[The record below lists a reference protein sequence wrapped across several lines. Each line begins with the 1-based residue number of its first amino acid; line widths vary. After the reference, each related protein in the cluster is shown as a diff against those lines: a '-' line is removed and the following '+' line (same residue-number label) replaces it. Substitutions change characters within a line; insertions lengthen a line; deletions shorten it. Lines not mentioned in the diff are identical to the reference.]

1 MTAPWTPQGQQ
12 IDPPT
17 GPLVIPAHGG
27 TPSLLRR
34 GAWPVVV
41 AILTGLV
48 VVGSVVAVAV
58 NVDGA
63 ARRAAGSATA
73 DSFVPTVGRAP
84 TAADVPV
91 TVPDLSGKTGSAAS
105 AALGAA
111 GVLNV
116 TFARNNALMAQP
128 VVSQSPPGG
137 TQQRA
142 GDPVYVTLQPASPA
156 APPPSAPAEPHR
168 KLSARDWQV
177 IAKNPDAHIG
187 ERVIVH
193 GRVTQFDAATGTT
206 AFRASVDGVR
216 QKRAYDYDTNTLLT
230 GDAVDLQ
237 DIVVDDEFTAE
248 VTVRGS
254 LTYQTQIGGSTTV
267 PVLLVQTISRTS

>member
-1 MTAPWTPQGQQ
+1 MTAPWTPQHQQ
-12 IDPPT
+12 IDPQAE
-17 GPLVIPAHGG
+17 GSAVPAQGG
-27 TPSLLRR
+27 RPPLLRR

-48 VVGSVVAVAV
+48 VVGSVVVVAV

-63 ARRAAGSATA
+63 ARRPADAVAAESV
-73 DSFVPTVGRAP
+73 VPAAGRAP

-91 TVPDLSGKTGSAAS
+91 TVPDLSGKTGNAAS
-105 AALGAA
+105 EALGSA

-116 TFARNNALMAQP
+116 TFARNDALMTQP
-128 VVSQSPPGG
+128 VIGQSPAAG
-137 TQQRA
+137 TRQRA
-142 GDPVYVTLQPASPA
+142 GDPVHVTLQPAAPA
-156 APPPSAPAEPHR
+156 APPSESHR
-168 KLSARDWQV
+168 KLSSRDWLV
-177 IAKNPDAHIG
+177 IAKNPDAHVG

-216 QKRAYDYDTNTLLT
+216 QKQAYDYDTNTLLG
-230 GDAVDLQ
+230 GDAADLE

-248 VTVRGS
+248 VTVMGS
-254 LTYQTQIGGSTTV
+254 LTYKTQIGGSTTV

>member
-1 MTAPWTPQGQQ
+1 MTAPWTPQHSQ

-17 GPLVIPAHGG
+17 DRPVIPAHGG

-63 ARRAAGSATA
+63 ARRAAGSAAA
-73 DSFVPTVGRAP
+73 DSFVPTAGGAP

-105 AALGAA
+105 VALGAA

-116 TFARNNALMAQP
+116 TFAQNNALMTQP
-128 VVSQSPPGG
+128 VISQSPPGG

-142 GDPVYVTLQPASPA
+142 GDPVYVTLQPAAAA
-156 APPPSAPAEPHR
+156 APPPSAPAEPYR
-168 KLSARDWQV
+168 KLSARDWQI

-216 QKRAYDYDTNTLLT
+216 QKRAYDYDTNTMLG
-230 GDAVDLQ
+230 GDAADLQ

>member
-1 MTAPWTPQGQQ
+1 MTAPWTPQHTQ

-17 GPLVIPAHGG
+17 ERPVVPAQGG
-27 TPSLLRR
+27 TPPLLRR

-63 ARRAAGSATA
+63 ARRAAGSAAA
-73 DSFVPTVGRAP
+73 DGFVPTAGRAP

-116 TFARNNALMAQP
+116 TFAQNNALMTQP
-128 VVSQSPPGG
+128 VISQSPPAG

-142 GDPVYVTLQPASPA
+142 GDPVYVTLQPGAPA

-177 IAKNPDAHIG
+177 IAKNPDAHIR

-193 GRVTQFDAATGTT
+193 GRVTQFDAATGTA

-216 QKRAYDYDTNTLLT
+216 QKRAYDYDTNTVLG
-230 GDAVDLQ
+230 GDAAGLQ
-237 DIVVDDEFTAE
+237 DIVVGDEFTAE
-248 VTVRGS
+248 VTVMGS

>member
-1 MTAPWTPQGQQ
+1 MTAPWTPQHSQ
-12 IDPPT
+12 IDPPSDR
-17 GPLVIPAHGG
+17 PVIPAQGG

-63 ARRAAGSATA
+63 ARRSAGSATA
-73 DSFVPTVGRAP
+73 DSFVPTSGRAP

-105 AALGAA
+105 EALGAA

-116 TFARNNALMAQP
+116 IFAQNNALMTQP
-128 VVSQSPPGG
+128 VIGQSPPAG

-142 GDPVYVTLQPASPA
+142 GDPVSVTLQPAAPA
-156 APPPSAPAEPHR
+156 TPPPPAPAEPYR

-216 QKRAYDYDTNTLLT
+216 QKQAYDYDTNTMLG
-230 GDAVDLQ
+230 GDAADLE

-254 LTYQTQIGGSTTV
+254 LTYQTQIGGTTTV
-267 PVLLVQTISRTS
+267 PVLLVETISRTS

>member
-1 MTAPWTPQGQQ
+1 MTAPWTPQHPQ

-17 GPLVIPAHGG
+17 EGPAVPAQGG
-27 TPSLLRR
+27 SPPLLRR

-63 ARRAAGSATA
+63 ARHAAGSAA
-73 DSFVPTVGRAP
+73 PDSFVPTAGRAP

-105 AALGAA
+105 EALGAA

-116 TFARNNALMAQP
+116 TFAQNDALMNQP
-128 VVSQSPPGG
+128 VISQSPAAG

-142 GDPVYVTLQPASPA
+142 GDPVSVTLQPGAPA
-156 APPPSAPAEPHR
+156 APPSSAPAEPHR
-168 KLSARDWQV
+168 KLSSRDWQV

-193 GRVTQFDAATGTT
+193 GWVTQFDAATGTT

-216 QKRAYDYDTNTLLT
+216 QKQAYDYDTNTMLG
-230 GDAVDLQ
+230 GDAADLE

-248 VTVRGS
+248 VTVMGS

-267 PVLLVQTISRTS
+267 PVLQVQTISRTS

>member
-1 MTAPWTPQGQQ
+1 MTAPWTPQDPQ

-17 GPLVIPAHGG
+17 EPLVIRAHGG
-27 TPSLLRR
+27 TPSPLRR

-63 ARRAAGSATA
+63 ARRAAGSAAA
-73 DSFVPTVGRAP
+73 DSYVPTAGRAP

-91 TVPDLSGKTGSAAS
+91 TVPDLSGKTGSVAS

-116 TFARNNALMAQP
+116 TFAQNNALMTQP

-248 VTVRGS
+248 VMVRGS

-267 PVLLVQTISRTS
+267 PVLLVRTISRTS

>member
-1 MTAPWTPQGQQ
+1 MTAPWTPQHSQ
-12 IDPPT
+12 IDPPSDR
-17 GPLVIPAHGG
+17 PVIPAQGG

-63 ARRAAGSATA
+63 ARRAAGSAAA
-73 DSFVPTVGRAP
+73 DSFVPTAGRAP

-105 AALGAA
+105 EALGAA

-116 TFARNNALMAQP
+116 TFAQNNALMTQP
-128 VVSQSPPGG
+128 VIGQSPPAG

-142 GDPVYVTLQPASPA
+142 GDPVSVTLQPGAPA
-156 APPPSAPAEPHR
+156 TPPPPAPAEPYR

-216 QKRAYDYDTNTLLT
+216 QKQAYDYDTNTMLG
-230 GDAVDLQ
+230 GDAADLE
-237 DIVVDDEFTAE
+237 DIVLDDEFTAE

-254 LTYQTQIGGSTTV
+254 LTYQTQIGGTTTV

>member
-1 MTAPWTPQGQQ
+1 MTAPWTPQHSQ
-12 IDPPT
+12 IDPPSDR
-17 GPLVIPAHGG
+17 PVIPAQGG

-73 DSFVPTVGRAP
+73 DSFVPTAGRAP

-105 AALGAA
+105 EALGAA

-116 TFARNNALMAQP
+116 TFAQNNALMTQP
-128 VVSQSPPGG
+128 VIGQSPPAG

-142 GDPVYVTLQPASPA
+142 GDPVSVTLQPGAPA
-156 APPPSAPAEPHR
+156 TPPPPAPAEPYR

-216 QKRAYDYDTNTLLT
+216 QKQAYDYDTNTMLG
-230 GDAVDLQ
+230 GDAADLE
-237 DIVVDDEFTAE
+237 DIVLDDEFTAE

-254 LTYQTQIGGSTTV
+254 LTYQTQIGGTTTV

>member
-1 MTAPWTPQGQQ
+1 
-12 IDPPT
+12 
-17 GPLVIPAHGG
+17 
-27 TPSLLRR
+27 
-34 GAWPVVV
+34 
-41 AILTGLV
+41 
-48 VVGSVVAVAV
+48 
-58 NVDGA
+58 
-63 ARRAAGSATA
+63 
-73 DSFVPTVGRAP
+73 
-84 TAADVPV
+84 
-91 TVPDLSGKTGSAAS
+91 
-105 AALGAA
+105 
-111 GVLNV
+111 V
-116 TFARNNALMAQP
+116 TFAQNNALMTQP
-128 VVSQSPPGG
+128 VMGQSPPAG

-142 GDPVYVTLQPASPA
+142 GDPVSVTLQPA
-156 APPPSAPAEPHR
+156 APPAPPRSAPEEPYR
-168 KLSARDWQV
+168 KLSARDWQI

-216 QKRAYDYDTNTLLT
+216 QKRAYDYDTNTMLG
-230 GDAVDLQ
+230 GDAADLQ